1 MKRGQ
6 AQQLELTEAQ
16 TRRTVLITII
26 LTLAA
31 IIAAI
36 GLGWIFT
43 RSLTKPLFGATAI
56 AGHFAEGQYDNAV
69 PEHYQHRRDEIGQI
83 STALETLRTNLASR
97 AQDSWIKEDIMAVSR
112 QLQTKDNLGSF
123 TDCLL
128 GEIHRFTG
136 VPYQALY
143 LFEEAGNRLVRRGN
157 AGGSGQ
163 VGESWA
169 PGEGL
174 AGECW
179 LLGKP
184 VFLVCPP
191 DRPINLSTGAG
202 VLPLTTMYVWPVD
215 STNRRMG
222 VVELGC
228 LTPLGEREKAWIEA
242 LLPLLALNLEILDC
256 NLQTKGLLE
265 ESRRQ
270 AEELSLSELQIK
282 NRRDELEAANARL
295 VEQARMMEEQSE
307 LLAESE
313 ERSRLILGSVGT
325 ALWDWTPEVSSR
337 SPTRRHLF

>member
-1 MKRGQ
+1 MI
-6 AQQLELTEAQ
+6 
-16 TRRTVLITII
+16 ITII

-31 IIAAI
+31 ITAAI

-56 AGHFAEGQYDNAV
+56 AGHFAEGRYDNAV

-83 STALETLRTNLASR
+83 STALETLRTRLASR

-112 QLQTKDNLGSF
+112 QLQTKDNLVSF

-143 LFEEAGNRLVRRGN
+143 LFEEASNRLVRRGN
-157 AGGSGQ
+157 AGGSEQ

-179 LLGKP
+179 LLGQP
-184 VFLVCPP
+184 VSLACPP
-191 DRPINLSTGAG
+191 DRPISLATGAG
-202 VLPLTTMYVWPVD
+202 VLPLTMVYVWPVD

-242 LLPLLALNLEILDC
+242 LLPLLALNLEILDR

-265 ESRRQ
+265 DRASRRAGQSELRSARRQ
-270 AEELSLSELQIK
+270 AEETPWK
-282 NRRDELEAANARL
+282 N
-295 VEQARMMEEQSE
+295 S
-307 LLAESE
+307 
-313 ERSRLILGSVGT
+313 
-325 ALWDWTPEVSSR
+325 
-337 SPTRRHLF
+337 